1 MKKLKIVTICLVI
14 AFTVIQQILR
24 ANYYTRLFDDNVYWG
39 GDFRFILNMISTV
52 LVALFDVL
60 TVVLGIMSLTA
71 SDKAAQDR
79 AYSILRYVY
88 IMRSIMSFPIVVLE
102 SIFYA
107 KYIFGDAIATFTIMF
122 RHFVWLTLAVLL
134 IMCKPEKPVKKINL
148 QDYDMVAYTTMSHR
162 FVHYLLDSLFIL
174 PTLIFLLQL
183 MSISRFDVD
192 DLFVLLLQLIFL
204 VSYVMY
210 CFFSE
215 VIFRQT
221 IGKMVTRSCVV
232 SDGPPLSIGRI
243 FGRTMARLIPFD
255 PIAFLFGAKWHDS
268 ASATSVVYV
277 DSWEKAFDEKS
288 QEA

>member
-24 ANYYTRLFDDNVYWG
+24 ANYYKHLFGEDAFWG
-39 GDFRFILNMISTV
+39 SDFRLILNIISTV
-52 LVALFDVL
+52 FVALFDVL
-60 TVVLGIMSLTA
+60 TVVLGVMALTTA
-71 SDKAAQDR
+71 DKVAQDR
-79 AYSILRYVY
+79 AYSIFRYVY

-102 SIFYA
+102 TIFYA
-107 KYIFGDAIATFTIMF
+107 KYIFIEPVTIVSVMF
-122 RHFVWLTLAVLL
+122 RHLVWLTLAVLL
-134 IMCKPEKPVKKINL
+134 IMCKPEKPVKKVNL

-183 MSISRFDVD
+183 MSINRFNVD
-192 DLFVLLLQLIFL
+192 DLFVLLLQVIFL

-221 IGKMVTRSCVV
+221 MGKIVTRSCVV
-232 SDGPPLSIGRI
+232 SEGPPLTIGRI

-268 ASATSVVYV
+268 ASATSVVYI
-277 DSWEKAFDEKS
+277 DSWERAFDEKP